1 MARRIALSGVRLA
14 VKRPAMRRPCQRRR
28 MRRVGPGVA
37 GILRYKVSGKTPAI
51 AAVGERGGL
60 AGGWVCERG
69 GIWGLGGGR
78 EMRRMMWARG
88 RSLGISEK
96 RRRAAERKKGRMM
109 PWWMSWGES
118 MGIG

>member
-51 AAVGERGGL
+51 AAVRMRAVWPRVWL
-60 AGGWVCERG
+60 PD
-69 GIWGLGGGR
+69 
-78 EMRRMMWARG
+78 MRRICALAARRKKKIRCDDRPSIRG
-88 RSLGISEK
+88 ESWVRDK
-96 RRRAAERKKGRMM
+96 YERKLAAARSVTMVADSAK
-109 PWWMSWGES
+109 E
-118 MGIG
+118 